1 MRPFWSAVLGY
12 EELGDEDLIDPRG
25 RGPSI
30 WFQDMDVPRPQRNR
44 VHIDVFVPHDAA
56 EARVAAAL
64 AAGGRLVDDSQAPD
78 HWLLADA
85 EGNEVDVATTYER
98 D

>member
-1 MRPFWSAVLGY
+1 
-12 EELGDEDLIDPRG
+12 
-25 RGPSI
+25 
-30 WFQDMDVPRPQRNR
+30 
-44 VHIDVFVPHDAA
+44 VHIDVFVPHDVA

-64 AAGGRLVDDSQAPD
+64 AAGGRLIDDSQAPD